1 MRKIYSFIAAMILT
15 ATTWAQILPNTMTV
29 CGSLANNTS
38 SMNYTVTMMYQ
49 SYTYN
54 STDTL
59 VVANNQFCFNNL
71 PIYADTNGVQY
82 YSVVIWANNCQP
94 VVLNGLYNPTSPF
107 LSVALPMCSSN
118 CTANIS
124 TSTIPGT
131 TLYSLMATGTGT
143 APFTYYWSNGSTTQ
157 SIPSNPNQ
165 TVYNVVIT
173 DAIGCSATATYVDS
187 SSVIPCNVTLSAP
200 NAANGNIVATSTGG
214 VAPYTYTWSFNGV
227 TVSTLVNTNS
237 LAPTGNGTYCVNS
250 YDANGCV
257 STACINYTGSNPTTS
272 CSASFYSFPD
282 SMAMPGTPSFG
293 LINFVSNAS
302 GVAPYTYNWSFSD
315 GTTSNQA
322 NPSHAFTSPNGNNWA
337 CVVITDATGCSS
349 NYCSAVYVPMN
360 SMNCSA
366 YFNSYSTYNAASP
379 GELSFQNLSNA
390 MAPAVYSWSF
400 GDGSSSTAM
409 NPNHTYTSSGTY
421 YVCLTV
427 TSNGCTSSFCQSTY
441 VNLNWWNTNP
451 IGGINCSAGFVV
463 LPGNASTG
471 VITIVDI
478 SQVGTGSYY
487 NWTINNVNSSNSTNP
502 FLNLGGV
509 GSYLLCLSVIDSV
522 NSCYSTFC
530 DTLTVDSAGNVFKS
544 LSSFNGTASINV
556 VSAPKKLTS
565 TGIENY
571 ASQNVISVVPN
582 PASNLVK
589 VSFNENKS
597 NFVQVI
603 DLNGKIVKS
612 LNAISTNQIELNVS
626 DLSEGLYIVKLT
638 NATGVTTT
646 KLNVVK

>member
-15 ATTWAQILPNTMTV
+15 ATTWAQIMPNTMTV

-38 SMNYTVTMMYQ
+38 TMNYTVTLMYQ

-59 VVANNQFCFNNL
+59 VVTNNQFCFNNL

-118 CTANIS
+118 CTASIS
-124 TSTIPGT
+124 TTTIPGT
-131 TLYSLMATGTGT
+131 TQYSLMATGTGT

-165 TVYNVVIT
+165 SFYNVVIT
-173 DAIGCSATATYVDS
+173 DATGCTATASYIDS

-200 NAANGNIVATSTGG
+200 NAASGNIVASSTGG

-237 LAPTGNGTYCVNS
+237 LAPIGNGTYCVNS
-250 YDANGCV
+250 YDANGCF
-257 STACINYTGSNPTTS
+257 STSCINYTGSSNTNN
-272 CSASFYSFPD
+272 CNASFIAIPD
-282 SMAMPGTPSFG
+282 SMQTPGTPSFG
-293 LINFVSNAS
+293 LVYFFSSSN
-302 GVAPYTYNWSFSD
+302 GTAPYTYNWTFSD
-315 GTTSNQA
+315 GTSSMLA
-322 NPSHAFTSPNGNNWA
+322 NPTHNFTSPNANNWA
-337 CVVITDATGCSS
+337 CVTITDANGCSS
-349 NYCSAVYVPMN
+349 SYCSAVNVPMN

-400 GDGSSSTAM
+400 GDGTSSTAM
-409 NPNHTYTSSGTY
+409 NPNHTYTNSGTY

-441 VNLNWWNTNP
+441 VNLNWWNANP
-451 IGGINCSAGFVV
+451 IGNTNCSAGFVV

-478 SQVGTGSYY
+478 SQVASGSYY
-487 NWTINNVNSSNSTNP
+487 NWTINNVNSSNNTNP

-509 GSYLLCLSVIDSV
+509 GSYLLCLTVIDSA
-522 NSCYSTFC
+522 NSCYSNFC
-530 DTLTVDSAGNVFKS
+530 DTLTVDSAGNVFKN
-544 LSSFNGTASINV
+544 LNSFTGSASMNV

-565 TGIENY
+565 TGIQQLVNT
-571 ASQNVISVVPN
+571 NTVSVMPN
-582 PASNLVK
+582 PATNV
-589 VSFNENKS
+589 VRITFNENKNTS
-597 NFVQVI
+597 IQVI
-603 DLNGKIVKS
+603 DLNGKVVKS
-612 LNAISTNQIELNVS
+612 NTVNSVNQTELNVS
-626 DLSEGLYIVKLT
+626 DLAEGLYIVKVT
-638 NATGVTTT
+638 NDNGVATT